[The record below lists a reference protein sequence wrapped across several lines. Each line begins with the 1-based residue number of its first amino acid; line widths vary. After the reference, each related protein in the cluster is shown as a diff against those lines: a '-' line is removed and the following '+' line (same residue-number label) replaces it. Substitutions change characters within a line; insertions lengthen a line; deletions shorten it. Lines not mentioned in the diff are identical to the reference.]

1 MRALGPLYEILALGE
16 ARFRPKLI
24 NDSRMTITS
33 KLLSPAVYHLPDMV
47 LEFVAYL
54 LDPQPRKESIIE

>member
-1 MRALGPLYEILALGE
+1 MEFKPCHSCEDLAQDRV
-16 ARFRPKLI
+16 A
-24 NDSRMTITS
+24 ITS